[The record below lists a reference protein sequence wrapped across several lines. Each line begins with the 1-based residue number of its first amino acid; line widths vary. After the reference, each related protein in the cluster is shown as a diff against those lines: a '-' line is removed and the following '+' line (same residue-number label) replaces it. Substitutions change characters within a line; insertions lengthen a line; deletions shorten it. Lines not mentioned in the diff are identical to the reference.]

1 MRVLGLLGGTTYNA
15 TLLYYKQIN
24 AYVQHRLGGGH
35 SSKLLLHSFDHAELF
50 SFFQAGNYNE
60 VSRQICTAAKNLK
73 SIGAEAIVL
82 CVNTN
87 HRWAEDVENATRL
100 PLLHIIDFT
109 GDAIV
114 KQGLKKVALLGT
126 QISMEQD
133 FLKGRLERR
142 FGIEV
147 LVPKGEE
154 ARRRMDRVIFEE
166 LSFNKVLPQ
175 SREFYMGQIRDLH
188 KRGAEG
194 VILGCTELQMILKP
208 GDVDMPMFDTVEL
221 HAKGAAR
228 WQLEEKQ

>member
-24 AYVQHRLGGGH
+24 AYVQHHLGGGH

-50 SFFQAGNYNE
+50 NFFQAGNYNE

-87 HRWAEDVENATRL
+87 HRWAEDIENATGL

-114 KQGLKKVALLGT
+114 KAGLKKVALLGT
-126 QISMEQD
+126 QISMEHD
-133 FLKGRLERR
+133 FLKGRLERK
-142 FGIEV
+142 FGVEV
-147 LVPKGEE
+147 FVPERE
-154 ARRRMDRVIFEE
+154 AARKRMDRVIFQE
-166 LSFNKVLPQ
+166 LSCNKVLPE
-175 SREFYMGQIRDLH
+175 SREFYLDEIR
-188 KRGAEG
+188 KMFQRGAEG

-221 HAKGAAR
+221 HAKGVAK
-228 WQLEEKQ
+228 WQLEG